1 MLLNLRRIFRATKPV
16 ALPEPDARL
25 ALGALLVRVAQSDH
39 DYQFSEI
46 QLIDRILGRLYGL
59 KPIAAAKMRATCERL
74 NAAAPDSDRFAV
86 LIRESLPVE
95 DRITALAALWEVVMA
110 DGAEADEEVR
120 IVDAARLALGLDDA
134 QSDVA
139 HGRALNR

>member
-1 MLLNLRRIFRATKPV
+1 MFNLRRIFRATRPV
-16 ALPEPDARL
+16 ELPEPDAKL
-25 ALGALLVRVAQSDH
+25 ALGALLVRVARSDR

-46 QLIDRILGRLYGL
+46 RLIDRILARMYNL

-86 LIRESLPVE
+86 LIRDSLPPE

-110 DGAEADEEVR
+110 DGAEADEELR
-120 IVDAARLALGLDDA
+120 IVEAARHALGLDDA
-134 QSDVA
+134 QSA
-139 HGRALNR
+139 EARARAMSK